1 MKVSG
6 KGVMLIIL
14 FLVIIPVVIELVLMV
29 VMPKDVAGHFRMV
42 RPLFFSY
49 RKAIPFYIIYLVIAF
64 AIMYLIGN
72 WKKIKPKMKNFV
84 SVQDVTILMLL

>member
-6 KGVMLIIL
+6 KGVMIIIL

-29 VMPKDVAGHFRMV
+29 VMPKDVGGNFRMV

-49 RKAIPFYIIYLVIAF
+49 GKAIPFYIFYLVIAC
-64 AIMYLIGN
+64 AIMYSIGN
-72 WKKIKPKMKNFV
+72 WKKITSQK
-84 SVQDVTILMLL
+84 